1 MSLPNHIRIKIFGN
15 FQPKIGLDDWLVNNV
30 YKQIMIQLVTLG
42 EIHTWTTIA
51 GDMWGRRLSERV
63 CDQQLI
69 TPPVV
74 PPWTESGLTGSRLEW
89 KKTRTWLPFENWS
102 DRRASGLKES
112 NYFGRSMRIRE
123 REVIRQDTLV
133 FGDYESRNGSVV
145 HLAISW
151 FANRPQW
158 LVQAKL
164 RNALTIGLHWTA
176 SKSRRRFFTGIRVGK
191 IWKRKPNLDLWPFKR
206 LPNC

>member
-123 REVIRQDTLV
+123 RGDQAGH
-133 FGDYESRNGSVV
+133 FGLRWLRKQKRVCRSSGNQLICQQAAMAGSGE
-145 HLAISW
+145 I
-151 FANRPQW
+151 
-158 LVQAKL
+158 
-164 RNALTIGLHWTA
+164 T
-176 SKSRRRFFTGIRVGK
+176 
-191 IWKRKPNLDLWPFKR
+191 
-206 LPNC
+206 